1 MRIGFRWSGAYSLIL
16 RFGLPSNRAQRTET
30 AAAIQGAP
38 GSKKVQYLMDEQT
51 PVPIVFADR
60 SVVVVDKPG
69 GMPSVP
75 ARTPLDPP
83 AVAAVLAAEWG
94 PLEAVHRLDRD
105 TSGLLVLA
113 RTAAARAALGRAL
126 ESRRVA
132 KRYLAI
138 GVGVPPAADGTIHL
152 PLADD
157 PARPPAKRADP
168 ILGRRATTRWQVI
181 ETIRRGDELRTLV
194 ELEPVTGR
202 SHQLRAH
209 LAWLG
214 CPLAGDRLYGR
225 ERHAS
230 PARLAL
236 HAATLEFPHPD
247 DGRVVRLA
255 APPAGSPWSDFAAPI
270 AAWFTSRS
278 AAAPID

>member
-1 MRIGFRWSGAYSLIL
+1 
-16 RFGLPSNRAQRTET
+16 
-30 AAAIQGAP
+30 
-38 GSKKVQYLMDEQT
+38 MDDQT
-51 PVPIVFADR
+51 PVPILFADGHL
-60 SVVVVDKPG
+60 VVVDKPG

-83 AVAAVLAAEWG
+83 AVAAVLAAAWG
-94 PLEAVHRLDRD
+94 ALEAVHRLDRD

-138 GVGVPPAADGTIHL
+138 VAGVPPAAAGTIHL

-157 PARPPAKRADP
+157 PTRPPAKRADP

-214 CPLAGDRLYGR
+214 CPIAGDRLYGR

-230 PARLAL
+230 PTRLAL

-255 APPAGSPWSDFAAPI
+255 APPAGSPWSDFAAAIP
-270 AAWFTSRS
+270 AWFTIRS
-278 AAAPID
+278 AAAPTG

>member
-1 MRIGFRWSGAYSLIL
+1 MTTVAALRI
-16 RFGLPSNRAQRTET
+16 
-30 AAAIQGAP
+30 
-38 GSKKVQYLMDEQT
+38 VC
-51 PVPIVFADR
+51 ADPHI
-60 SVVVVDKPG
+60 VVVDKPG

-113 RTAAARAALGRAL
+113 RTAAARAALGRAF
-126 ESRRVA
+126 ESRQVA
-132 KRYLAI
+132 KRYLAVVA
-138 GVGVPPAADGTIHL
+138 GGPPAAAGTIHL

-157 PARPPAKRADP
+157 PGRPPAKRVDP
-168 ILGRRATTRWQVI
+168 ILGRRATTRWRVV
-181 ETIRRGDELRTLV
+181 ETSRAGDDVGTCV

-214 CPLAGDRLYGR
+214 CPISGDRLYV
-225 ERHAS
+225 RHGIAAHG
-230 PARLAL
+230 PLAL
-236 HAATLEFPHPD
+236 HAATLAFPHPD
-247 DGRVVRLA
+247 DGRMVRLA
-255 APPAGSPWSDFAAPI
+255 APPAGRPWDHFTASI
-270 AAWFTSRS
+270 AAWFRNPSVAVPTG
-278 AAAPID
+278 

>member
-1 MRIGFRWSGAYSLIL
+1 VTAGAAVRIVS
-16 RFGLPSNRAQRTET
+16 
-30 AAAIQGAP
+30 
-38 GSKKVQYLMDEQT
+38 
-51 PVPIVFADR
+51 ADPHI
-60 SVVVVDKPG
+60 VVVDKPG

-75 ARTPLDPP
+75 ARTPRDPP

-113 RTAAARAALGRAL
+113 RTAVARVALGRAF
-126 ESRRVA
+126 ESRQVA
-132 KRYLAI
+132 KRYLAVVI
-138 GVGVPPAADGTIHL
+138 GGLPAAAGTIHL

-157 PARPPAKRADP
+157 PDRPPAKRVDP
-168 ILGRRATTRWQVI
+168 VLGRRATTRWRVVA
-181 ETIRRGDELRTLV
+181 TSHAGDVTRTLV

-214 CPLAGDRLYGR
+214 CPISGDPLYGR
-225 ERHAS
+225 RDGAG
-230 PARLAL
+230 RLAL

-247 DGRVVRLA
+247 DGRVLRLA
-255 APPAGSPWSDFAAPI
+255 APPAGRPWADFGAAI
-270 AAWFTSRS
+270 ATWFTNPW
-278 AAAPID
+278 AAGPTD

>member
-1 MRIGFRWSGAYSLIL
+1 MSASPTVR
-16 RFGLPSNRAQRTET
+16 
-30 AAAIQGAP
+30 
-38 GSKKVQYLMDEQT
+38 
-51 PVPIVFADR
+51 IVFADR
-60 SVVVVDKPG
+60 AVVVIDKPG

-94 PLEAVHRLDRD
+94 ALEAVHRLDRD

-113 RTAAARAALGRAL
+113 RTAAARAALGRAF
-126 ESRRVA
+126 ESRSVA
-132 KRYLAI
+132 KRYLAVVD
-138 GVGVPPAADGTIHL
+138 GAPPDVVGTIHM

-168 ILGRRATTRWQVI
+168 TLGRRATTRWRVI
-181 ETIRRGDELRTLV
+181 ETLGRDGALRTLV
-194 ELEPVTGR
+194 EVEPVTGR

-214 CPLAGDRLYGR
+214 CPIVGDRLYGR
-225 ERHAS
+225 ERQAS

-247 DGRVVRLA
+247 DGRVVWLES
-255 APPAGSPWSDFAAPI
+255 PPAGSPWSDFAASI

-278 AAAPID
+278 AAAPTG